1 MLGEC
6 GLPGP
11 DFLVKAPT
19 VSLGRWLNRPAE
31 FADFDRALK
40 LLLMVHA
47 GETPE
52 TVVEF
57 TPHSCR
63 HVQVTAGSQLAA
75 QGLVTDKSMETLGQW
90 EPGSKNAKRYDSAA
104 CVSEL
109 RTRATISDAIRSGWR
124 PVEDG
129 SLPVPPTPGA
139 CVYGA
144 PATPKMVTMPATPS
158 AMVKATSE
166 GVDAG
171 SVSTGQV
178 TTYTVVNVRKRKAHC
193 ATSTSK
199 RSICNWFTCGT
210 IAEPAAGASFGDIGT
225 AEKCAICFRD
235 GMRRQ

>member
-1 MLGEC
+1 MR
-6 GLPGP
+6 
-11 DFLVKAPT
+11 AAT
-19 VSLGRWLNRPAE
+19 E

-90 EPGSKNAKRYDSAA
+90 EPGSKMPKRYDSAA

-144 PATPKMVTMPATPS
+144 PATPKTALNAPTVISDSGSS
-158 AMVKATSE
+158 AAVE
-166 GVDAG
+166 
-171 SVSTGQV
+171 QV

-193 ATSTSK
+193 VTSTS
-199 RSICNWFTCGT
+199 RLSICKWFTCGT
-210 IAEPAAGASFGDIGT
+210 VAEPAPGASFGDIGT